1 MTALAATP
9 SAHGKDSRV
18 YAYNEHP
25 LVTEGIDLPRHYYRW
40 NYHPIV
46 YRGKRLPRI
55 ESRINLRNLDPCSR
69 HLDGNST
76 VFCRSHHPRKQHR
89 PNDCI
94 CCRNS
99 LRSDLHPPRLGYC
112 RLVERFSLLDD
123 NGRLRSRWPSGRY
136 VLDPAASRAGD
147 RI

>member
-55 ESRINLRNLDPCSR
+55 ESRI
-69 HLDGNST
+69 
-76 VFCRSHHPRKQHR
+76 
-89 PNDCI
+89 
-94 CCRNS
+94 
-99 LRSDLHPPRLGYC
+99 
-112 RLVERFSLLDD
+112 
-123 NGRLRSRWPSGRY
+123 
-136 VLDPAASRAGD
+136 
-147 RI
+147 